1 MPATSQRR
9 PAQLNQLDSLTPR
22 WDDIV
27 RRATLDTRSER
38 ETHQLEEDA
47 QTFAD
52 DLIAAFRGRNARR
65 PSAAPLHISSDGLSA
80 LF

>member
-9 PAQLNQLDSLTPR
+9 PAQLDELDRLTPR

-27 RRATLDTRSER
+27 RRAALATRSMR

-47 QTFAD
+47 QRFAD
-52 DLIAAFRGRNARR
+52 DLVAAFRGSDARR
-65 PSAAPLHISSDGLSA
+65 PSAAPLRISADGRSA

>member
-1 MPATSQRR
+1 MPATSERR
-9 PAQLNQLDSLTPR
+9 PAQLDELDRLTPR

-27 RRATLDTRSER
+27 RRATLATRTER

-52 DLIAAFRGRNARR
+52 ELVAAFRGRHARR